1 MFAGFHEQK
10 TKIVAAEQG
19 RLFDESD
26 SNAEFGELFRDM
38 LGYLNLSQGTPGVRF
53 RSALNRIWMQNST
66 GFGPQQL
73 RDELLQQLQRLS
85 ATGESAFADMQPA
98 EQAVRVTLDKVFPA
112 YLEWHA
118 DLLGHCS
125 AASLFSPFLI
135 ARMFEVVLAERAA
148 GGDPLAALPQFITGV
163 LQRLNDYVG
172 YRPVAVLENGRQS
185 QVYAH
190 ERFAPLP
197 LYFQGVGVAEGPW
210 RDLISGTISL
220 LQQLPEDLLTGSG
233 FDARRLQELAVDLRA
248 HDHVHPV
255 YKRTNYIFGEWDPD
269 EIDSRGF
276 YTRFVI
282 RGLILEALLDWV
294 RKGGTRGRQERLHDA
309 SAVLS
314 GTILMASA
322 ISGAGPQAHASDISL
337 TTLLP
342 QVARQRDHYY
352 DRILELCE
360 GERRRRLQRH
370 ATRTRQPFGHVRHEL
385 NLFLARFGAEQVQ
398 HRHLS
403 WMYARMGY
411 EDDSRQEAAAI
422 PCLAAR
428 IESEIF
434 ARMVMARRCL
444 REKNPERAAE
454 LLLETRGLL
463 NRGIA
468 TGGLVDPWNIL
479 GFQGMFPLFTSRED
493 TIPDGRVELLIEIIS
508 QLFDVS
514 SLTMSEA
521 AVQGKQDLLEAVHN
535 EFRSLAEEWDSY
547 ATTTVNDLTKVEGLK
562 SVEAAVLLA
571 RMLSRWREAG
581 EAAGD
586 ISFWREHVED
596 LNAVNSFSQVVSAL
610 LDRKD
615 HIAALGLLMQWLSQ
629 AETVPLESGA
639 HSIHRLLNR
648 LMVEICGQADVA
660 AGWTGLRRLFAFAEA
675 NAGEY
680 WEVPLL
686 NDAVA
691 ETAGSSRGDE
701 VDLEHLFGD
710 EQGAEDELFEAA
722 WENVTYRDS
731 TDDGNA
737 SDTMDDGMTPG
748 NTEFEILYRRVEPRL
763 KFLHTM
769 GSLWGIAAVWVS
781 RQTQLDLSDAGC
793 RAVLKEW
800 LSAIRG
806 RLQGLGELVR
816 EVRDHQIEVTASG
829 VEGNIEYDVQLQFRF
844 LLMQNA
850 LSTSVEFLMAERLIA
865 AVIAEPPSGTE
876 SGETLD
882 HHISGMLTSLFAGD
896 REAARHCFPEF
907 CSDLRKR
914 PLLYIPFENGG
925 QPVAILQ
932 ARTLQAI
939 LRVLLSQFPRQ
950 GMLLETYQ
958 LLRLTLIVE
967 RNLRPPGQAVTEF
980 DRLFRIGLSNCVEA
994 IVHSGANADESVVF
1008 EQLREFTQECRYL
1021 WRQHSSSMRLS
1032 IVEDLHDVR
1041 FAEDVRL
1048 FIETYGEELF
1058 HARMLTLGN
1067 ARAILHHGAEVMF
1080 NELEEMV
1087 RPIQQVQI
1095 LDDIENGVI
1104 DAEAAAELI
1113 EFVLECVV
1121 DNFDRFLEYN
1131 TTTTYSDYGSRL
1143 YCLLD
1148 FLRVEVLYDRFEWNW
1163 IPWQVTQDTLEQAGR
1178 SSLADRMI
1186 DYVQDET
1193 RGQAEDLVEQLQDL
1207 EKKYGVQLPSLHD
1220 RVHERIL
1227 GAMTQ
1232 NRLASLVYR
1241 SCPEAEGQTQDS
1253 AAANFVRLR
1262 SELSQFMKGRN
1273 GSGIEPPEWMQRLA
1287 TEVERAKDVRLA
1299 GLTESLSEGEFRSLS
1314 TAEIEEQLEQ
1324 IREDEGPLSA
1334 AL

>member
-1 MFAGFHEQK
+1 M
-10 TKIVAAEQG
+10 AAEE
-19 RLFDESD
+19 RSLFDESD
-26 SNAEFGELFRDM
+26 SKDAFAEVWKDL
-38 LGYLNLSQGTPGVRF
+38 LGYLNFSQGTPGVRF
-53 RSALNRIWMQNST
+53 RGALNQVWLSSTT
-66 GFGPQQL
+66 GFSPEQL
-73 RDELLQQLQRLS
+73 RDKLLQQLRQLAAS
-85 ATGESAFADMQPA
+85 GESAFAETQSG
-98 EQAVRVTLDKVFPA
+98 EQAIRVTLDEVFPA
-112 YLEWHA
+112 YRKWHS

-125 AASLFSPFLI
+125 ADSLFSPFLI
-135 ARMFEVVLAERAA
+135 ARMFEETLAERAS
-148 GGDPLAALPQFITGV
+148 GGDPGTELSQFVSGV

-185 QVYAH
+185 QVYSH

-197 LYFQGVGVAEGPW
+197 LYFQGVGVAAGPW
-210 RDLISGTISL
+210 RELILGTVEF
-220 LQQLPEDLLTGSG
+220 LQQLPEDLLTGSS
-233 FDARRLQELAVDLRA
+233 FDARRLQELCIDLRA

-282 RGLILEALLDWV
+282 RGLILDALLDWV
-294 RKGGTRGRQERLHDA
+294 RKGGKRGRQERLHDA

-322 ISGAGPQAHASDISL
+322 ISGPGPQAHASDVSL

-342 QVARQRDHYY
+342 QVARQRDHFYN
-352 DRILELCE
+352 RILELSE
-360 GERRRRLQRH
+360 GERKRRLQRH
-370 ATRTRQPFGHVRHEL
+370 ASRTRQPFGHVRHEL

-403 WMYARMGY
+403 WMFARMGY
-411 EDDSRQEAAAI
+411 EEASRQEAAAI

-434 ARMVMARRCL
+434 SRMVLARRCL
-444 REKNPERAAE
+444 REKNPEQAAE
-454 LLLETRGLL
+454 LLRETRGLL
-463 NRGIA
+463 ARGIA

-493 TIPDGRVELLIEIIS
+493 TIPDARVELLIEIIS

-521 AVQGKQDLLEAVHN
+521 AVQGKQELLETVHA

-562 SVEAAVLLA
+562 SVEAAGLLA
-571 RMLSRWREAG
+571 RMLSRWRDAG

-586 ISFWREHVED
+586 ISFWREHVDD
-596 LNAVNSFSQVVSAL
+596 LNTVNSFSQVVSAL

-629 AETVPLESGA
+629 ADSVPLESGA

-648 LMVEICGQADVA
+648 LMVEICSQSDVD

-686 NDAVA
+686 NDFEADA
-691 ETAGSSRGDE
+691 SRSSKGDE
-701 VDLEHLFGD
+701 VDLEHLFDD
-710 EQGAEDELFEAA
+710 ELGEEDKLFEAA
-722 WENVTYRDS
+722 WENVTFRDS

-748 NTEFEILYRRVEPRL
+748 NTEFEILYRRIEPRL

-793 RAVLKEW
+793 GAVLKEW

-806 RLQGLGELVR
+806 RLQGQGELVR
-816 EVRDHQIEVTASG
+816 EVRDHQIEVMSSG

-865 AVIAEPPSGTE
+865 AVIAEPPSDTE
-876 SGETLD
+876 SSETLD
-882 HHISGMLTSLFAGD
+882 HHISGMLTSLFSGD
-896 REAARHCFPEF
+896 REAARKFFPEL

-958 LLRLTLIVE
+958 LLRLTLVVE

-994 IVHSGANADESVVF
+994 IVRSGADSDESVVF
-1008 EQLREFTQECRYL
+1008 EQLREFTQECRFL

-1041 FAEDVRL
+1041 FAEDVQL

-1080 NELEEMV
+1080 RELEEMV
-1087 RPIQQVQI
+1087 RPVQQVQI

-1163 IPWQVTQDTLEQAGR
+1163 IPWQVTQDTLEQSGCSA
-1178 SSLADRMI
+1178 LADRMI

-1193 RGQAEDLVEQLQDL
+1193 RGPAEDLVEQLQDL

-1241 SCPEAEGQTQDS
+1241 SCPEAEGQTPES
-1253 AAANFVRLR
+1253 AAENFNRLR
-1262 SELSQFMKGRN
+1262 GELAQFMGGRN

-1287 TEVERAKDVRLA
+1287 TEVERAKEVRLA
-1299 GLTESLSEGEFRSLS
+1299 GLTESLSEGEFRILS
-1314 TAEIEEQLEQ
+1314 ADEIEDQLRQ
-1324 IREDEGPLSA
+1324 IRDDDEPLSA
-1334 AL
+1334 AR